1 MQTKELVKP
10 KQKKVTEAPKTRYFK
25 TSFSSTV
32 TDTSGEWFTMN
43 VLGKF
48 VELSFVEAG
57 IYNKYPKTTWIGNTV
72 EIPES
77 ECPFKKS
84 QLN

>member
-1 MQTKELVKP
+1 MQIKELVKP
-10 KQKKVTEAPKTRYFK
+10 KQKEVTETSKTRYFK
-25 TSFSSTV
+25 TPFSSSI

-48 VELSFVEAG
+48 VELSFVESG
-57 IYNKYPKTTWIGNTV
+57 IYKKYPKTTWIGETV

-77 ECPFKKS
+77 QCPFKKS